1 MKKFSIYVVLLCI
14 IVYLIKWS
22 NKHLQ
27 NCKFNFFLFN
37 KHESKFIYASNKART
52 NELMQN

>member
-1 MKKFSIYVVLLCI
+1 MKKIYVVLLCI

-27 NCKFNFFLFN
+27 NCKFNFFLYN